1 MIVVFLLL
9 GLIVFAAMGVPL
21 VFAIGAS
28 CITYMQAEPTMTRFM
43 STMPQRVWNGVYSEL
58 MIAMPLFMLAGE
70 LMNTG
75 GITTRIIN
83 FCMAILKPI
92 RGGLGEV
99 NIVASMI
106 FGGISGSSVA
116 DTSAL
121 GSILIPAMEK
131 EGYPPD
137 ASAGITVASST
148 MGMIIPPSTPM
159 VVYSMVSGASVGALF
174 MAGAVPGILIGLT
187 QLVLVYLISAKKGWH
202 PAREKFNA
210 KSFWKAVLAGIPA
223 LLMPIFIIVCVSGG
237 VCTASESAGVAVLY
251 SVLVGFLIY
260 HELKWK
266 DIWVAL
272 KRTLISSSSI
282 MIIIGFTQIFTYL
295 LTLGKVP
302 TIVANFFLGLNMPRW
317 GIAIIF
323 DILILIIGTF
333 IDVSPAILL
342 LTPIMLPVMQ
352 QYGFSALQFGA
363 MMITGLAIGLV
374 TPPVGMCLN
383 ACNKI
388 NRMPIV
394 DIFKGALPYVT
405 CNVIVL
411 ILISV
416 WPALTTTLP
425 LAMGYSL

>member
-1 MIVVFLLL
+1 MAMIILLIL
-9 GLIVFAAMGVPL
+9 LIFFAVLGVPL
-21 VFAIGAS
+21 AFAIGAS
-28 CITYMQAEPTMTRFM
+28 CVTYISTNAPTFM
-43 STMPQRVWNGVYSEL
+43 SMVPQRIWNGAYSEL

-75 GITTRIIN
+75 GITKRIIN
-83 FCMAILKPI
+83 FCLQLLKPF

-121 GSILIPAMEK
+121 GSILIPAMEDL
-131 EGYPPD
+131 GYPPD

-159 VVYSMVSGASVGALF
+159 IVYSMTFGASVGALF
-174 MAGAVPGILIGLT
+174 MAGTVPGLLIGAT
-187 QLVLVYLISAKKGWH
+187 QLVLVYIISHRRGWH
-202 PAREKFNA
+202 PKRTPFVFKEFASA
-210 KSFWKAVLAGIPA
+210 ILSGIPA
-223 LLMPIFIIVCVSGG
+223 LLMPLFIIICVSFG

-251 SVLVGFLIY
+251 SLLVGFSVY
-260 HELKWK
+260 KELTWK
-266 DIWVAL
+266 AVLEAL
-272 KRTLISSSSI
+272 KKTLISSSSI
-282 MIIIGFTQIFTYL
+282 MIIIGFTTIFTWV
-295 LTLGKVP
+295 LTMQKVP
-302 TIVANFFLGLNMPRW
+302 QIVANFFIGLNMPAW
-317 GIAIIF
+317 GIALVF
-323 DILILIIGTF
+323 CVMILMIGTF

-352 QYGFSALQFGA
+352 NYGFSALQFGA

-388 NRMPIV
+388 NRMPIIA
-394 DIFKGALPYVT
+394 IFKGALPYLI
-405 CNVIVL
+405 CNIIVL
-411 ILISV
+411 LAISL
-416 WPALTTTLP
+416 WGPLTTWLP
-425 LAMGYSL
+425 LMLGYSL

>member
-1 MIVVFLLL
+1 MAMIILLVL
-9 GLIVFAAMGVPL
+9 LIFFAVLGVPL
-21 VFAIGAS
+21 AFAIGAS
-28 CITYMQAEPTMTRFM
+28 CITYIVTDAPTFLSMV
-43 STMPQRVWNGVYSEL
+43 PQRVWNGAYSEL

-75 GITTRIIN
+75 GITKRIIN
-83 FCMAILKPI
+83 FCLQLLKPF

-121 GSILIPAMEK
+121 GSILIPAMEDL
-131 EGYPPD
+131 GYPPD

-159 VVYSMVSGASVGALF
+159 IVYSMISGASVGALF
-174 MAGAVPGILIGLT
+174 MAGAVPGVLIGAT
-187 QLVLVYLISAKKGWH
+187 QLIVVFIISHKRGWH
-202 PAREKFNA
+202 PAKTPFVFKEFA
-210 KSFWKAVLAGIPA
+210 SAILSGIPA
-223 LLMPIFIIVCVSGG
+223 LLMPVFIIVCVSFG

-251 SVLVGFLIY
+251 SMLVGFFIY
-260 HELKWK
+260 RELTWK
-266 DIWVAL
+266 AVIEAL
-272 KRTLISSSSI
+272 KKTLISSSSI
-282 MIIIGFTQIFTYL
+282 MLIIGFTTIFTWV
-295 LTLGKVP
+295 LTMQKVP
-302 TIVANFFLGLNMPRW
+302 QIVANFFITLNMPSW
-317 GIAIIF
+317 GIALVF
-323 DILILIIGTF
+323 CLMILMIGTF

-352 QYGFSALQFGA
+352 SYGFSALQFGA

-388 NRMPIV
+388 NRMPIIA
-394 DIFKGALPYVT
+394 IFKGALPYLI
-405 CNVIVL
+405 CNIIVL
-411 ILISV
+411 MAISLFA
-416 WPALTTTLP
+416 PLTTWLP
-425 LAMGYSL
+425 LALGYSL

>member
-1 MIVVFLLL
+1 MAMIILLIL
-9 GLIVFAAMGVPL
+9 LIFFAVLGVPL
-21 VFAIGAS
+21 AFAIGAS
-28 CITYMQAEPTMTRFM
+28 CVTYISTNAPTFM
-43 STMPQRVWNGVYSEL
+43 SMVPQRIWNGAYSEL

-75 GITTRIIN
+75 GITKRIIN
-83 FCMAILKPI
+83 FCLQLLKPF

-121 GSILIPAMEK
+121 GSILIPAMEDL
-131 EGYPPD
+131 GYPPD

-159 VVYSMVSGASVGALF
+159 IVYSMTSGASVGALF
-174 MAGAVPGILIGLT
+174 MAGAVPGLLIGAT
-187 QLVLVYLISAKKGWH
+187 QLVLVYIISHRRGWH
-202 PAREKFNA
+202 PKRTPFVFKEFASA
-210 KSFWKAVLAGIPA
+210 ILSGIPA
-223 LLMPIFIIVCVSGG
+223 LLMPLFIIICVSFG

-251 SVLVGFLIY
+251 SLLVGFFVY
-260 HELKWK
+260 KELTWK
-266 DIWVAL
+266 AVLEAL
-272 KRTLISSSSI
+272 KKTLISSSSI
-282 MIIIGFTQIFTYL
+282 MIIIGFTTIFTWV
-295 LTLGKVP
+295 LTMQKVP
-302 TIVANFFLGLNMPRW
+302 QIVANFFIGLNMPAW
-317 GIAIIF
+317 GIALVF
-323 DILILIIGTF
+323 CVMILMIGTF

-352 QYGFSALQFGA
+352 NYGFSALQFGA

-388 NRMPIV
+388 NRMPIIA
-394 DIFKGALPYVT
+394 IFKGALPYLI
-405 CNVIVL
+405 CNIIVL
-411 ILISV
+411 LAISL
-416 WPALTTTLP
+416 WGPLTTWLP
-425 LAMGYSL
+425 LMLGYSL

>member
-1 MIVVFLLL
+1 MAIVFLLI
-9 GLIVFAAMGVPL
+9 GLIVFAAIGVPL
-21 VFAIGAS
+21 AFSIGAS
-28 CITYMQAEPTMTRFM
+28 CITYLASAQPMFLSM
-43 STMPQRVWNGVYSEL
+43 MPQRIWNGVYSEL

-75 GITTRIIN
+75 GITKRIID
-83 FCMAILKPI
+83 FCMEILRPVH
-92 RGGLGEV
+92 GGLGEV

-121 GSILIPAMEK
+121 GSILIPAMEEK
-131 EGYPPD
+131 GYPKS

-159 VVYSMVSGASVGALF
+159 VVYAMVSGASIGALF

-187 QLVLVYLISAKKGWH
+187 QLILVYWFSHKHGWH
-202 PAREKFNA
+202 PAKVPFSSSR
-210 KSFWKAVLAGIPA
+210 FWKAMLAGIPA
-223 LLMPIFIIVCVSGG
+223 LLMPVFIIVCVSGG

-251 SVLVGFLIY
+251 STLVGFLLY
-260 HELKWK
+260 RELHWK
-266 DIWVAL
+266 DIWSAL
-272 KRTLISSSSI
+272 KKTLISSSSV
-282 MIIIGFTQIFTYL
+282 MIIIGFTQIFTWI
-295 LTLGKVP
+295 LTIQKVP
-302 TIVANFFLGLNMPRW
+302 DIVANFFMGMNVSRI
-317 GIAIIF
+317 GIALMF
-323 DILILIIGTF
+323 DVLILVIGTF

-352 QYGFSALQFGA
+352 SYGFSALQFGA

-388 NRMPIV
+388 NRMPIIE
-394 DIFKGALPYVT
+394 IFKGAAPYVL

-411 ILISV
+411 IAISV
-416 WPALTTTLP
+416 WPALTAFLP
-425 LAMGYSL
+425 NLLGY

>member
-1 MIVVFLLL
+1 MAMIILLVL
-9 GLIVFAAMGVPL
+9 LIFFAVLGVPL
-21 VFAIGAS
+21 AFAIGAS
-28 CITYMQAEPTMTRFM
+28 CVTYIVTNAPTFLSMV
-43 STMPQRVWNGVYSEL
+43 PQRVWNGAYSEL

-75 GITTRIIN
+75 GITKRIIN
-83 FCMAILKPI
+83 FCLQLLKPF

-121 GSILIPAMEK
+121 GSILIPAMEDL
-131 EGYPPD
+131 GYPPD

-159 VVYSMVSGASVGALF
+159 IVYSMISGASVGALF

-187 QLVLVYLISAKKGWH
+187 QLIVVFVISHRKGWH
-202 PAREKFNA
+202 PAKTPFVFKEFA
-210 KSFWKAVLAGIPA
+210 SAILSGIPA
-223 LLMPIFIIVCVSGG
+223 LLMPIFIIVCVSFG
-237 VCTASESAGVAVLY
+237 VCTASESAGVAVFY
-251 SVLVGFLIY
+251 SILVGFFIY
-260 HELKWK
+260 RELTWK
-266 DIWVAL
+266 AVIEAL
-272 KRTLISSSSI
+272 KKTLISSSSI
-282 MIIIGFTQIFTYL
+282 MLIIGFTTIFTWV
-295 LTLGKVP
+295 LTMQKVP
-302 TIVANFFLGLNMPRW
+302 QIVANFFITLNMPSW
-317 GIAIIF
+317 GIALVF
-323 DILILIIGTF
+323 CVMILMIGTF

-352 QYGFSALQFGA
+352 SYGFSALQFGA

-388 NRMPIV
+388 NRMPIIA
-394 DIFKGALPYVT
+394 IFKGALPYLI
-405 CNVIVL
+405 CNIIVL
-411 ILISV
+411 MAISLFA
-416 WPALTTTLP
+416 PLTTWLP
-425 LAMGYSL
+425 LALGYSL

>member
-1 MIVVFLLL
+1 MIIIFLLA
-9 GLIVFAAMGVPL
+9 GLIVFAALGVPL
-21 VFAIGAS
+21 AFAIGAS
-28 CITYMQAEPTMTRFM
+28 CITYLSAARPMFLSM
-43 STMPQRVWNGVYSEL
+43 MPQRIWNGVYSEL

-75 GITTRIIN
+75 GITKRIIN
-83 FCMAILKPI
+83 FCRELLSPV

-159 VVYSMVSGASVGALF
+159 VVYAMISGASIGALF
-174 MAGAVPGILIGLT
+174 VAGAVPGILIGLT
-187 QLVLVYLISAKKGWH
+187 QLVLVYIISHRKGWH
-202 PAREKFNA
+202 PEHVSFSASR
-210 KSFWKAVLAGIPA
+210 FWKAILAGIPA
-223 LLMPIFIIVCVSGG
+223 LLMPLFIIVCVSFGI
-237 VCTASESAGVAVLY
+237 CTASESAGVAVLY
-251 SVLVGFLIY
+251 SILVGFFIY
-260 HELKWK
+260 RELSWK
-266 DIWVAL
+266 DIWEAL
-272 KRTLISSSSI
+272 KKTLISSSSV
-282 MIIIGFTQIFTYL
+282 MIIIGFTSIFTWV
-295 LTLGKVP
+295 LTIQKVP
-302 TIVANFFLGLNMPRW
+302 DMVANFFMGMNVPPW
-317 GIAIIF
+317 GIALMF
-323 DILILIIGTF
+323 DVLILIIGTF
-333 IDVSPAILL
+333 IDVSPAILM

-352 QYGFSALQFGA
+352 NYGFSPLQFGA

-388 NRMPIV
+388 NRMPIT

-405 CNVIVL
+405 CNVFVL
-411 ILISV
+411 IAISL
-416 WPALTTTLP
+416 WPALTTWLP
-425 LAMGYSL
+425 KLMGY

>member
-1 MIVVFLLL
+1 MALVFLLV
-9 GLIVFAAMGVPL
+9 GLIIFAAIGVPL
-21 VFAIGAS
+21 AFAIGAS
-28 CITYMQAEPTMTRFM
+28 CITYLSIDTPMFLSM
-43 STMPQRVWNGVYSEL
+43 MPQRVWNGVFSEL

-75 GITTRIIN
+75 GITRRIID
-83 FCMAILKPI
+83 FCMELLRPI

-121 GSILIPAMEK
+121 GSILIPAMQDK
-131 EGYPPD
+131 GYPPD

-159 VVYSMVSGASVGALF
+159 VVYAMVSGASVGALF
-174 MAGAVPGILIGLT
+174 MAGAVPGLLIGLT
-187 QLVLVYLISAKKGWH
+187 QLILVYIISRRKGWH
-202 PAREKFNA
+202 PARVPFSGTRFA
-210 KSFWKAVLAGIPA
+210 RAMLSGIPA
-223 LLMPIFIIVCVSGG
+223 LLMPLFIIICVSFGI
-237 VCTASESAGVAVLY
+237 CTASESAGVAVLY
-251 SVLVGFLIY
+251 SILVGFFIY
-260 HELKWK
+260 RELTWK
-266 DIWVAL
+266 AIWNAL
-272 KRTLISSSSI
+272 KKTLISSSSV
-282 MIIIGFTQIFTYL
+282 MLIIGFTSIFTWI
-295 LTLGKVP
+295 LTIQKVP
-302 TIVANFFLGLNMPRW
+302 DLVANFFMGMNVPAW
-317 GIAIIF
+317 GIALMF
-323 DILILIIGTF
+323 DALILIIGTF

-352 QYGFSALQFGA
+352 HYGFTALQFGA

-388 NRMPIV
+388 NRMPII

-411 ILISV
+411 IAISLIPQLTT
-416 WPALTTTLP
+416 WLPALL
-425 LAMGYSL
+425 GY

>member
-1 MIVVFLLL
+1 MAMIILLIL
-9 GLIVFAAMGVPL
+9 LIFFAVLGVPL
-21 VFAIGAS
+21 AFAIGAS
-28 CITYMQAEPTMTRFM
+28 CVTYISTNVPAFM
-43 STMPQRVWNGVYSEL
+43 SMVPQRVWNGAYSEL

-75 GITTRIIN
+75 GITKRIIN
-83 FCMAILKPI
+83 FCLQLLKPI

-121 GSILIPAMEK
+121 GSILIPAMEDL
-131 EGYPPD
+131 GYPPD

-159 VVYSMVSGASVGALF
+159 IVYSMISGASVGALF

-187 QLVLVYLISAKKGWH
+187 QLIMVYVISHRKGWH
-202 PAREKFNA
+202 PRRTPFVFRDFASA
-210 KSFWKAVLAGIPA
+210 ILSGIPA
-223 LLMPIFIIVCVSGG
+223 LLMPLFIIICVSFG

-251 SVLVGFLIY
+251 SIIVGFFVY
-260 HELKWK
+260 RELTWK
-266 DIWVAL
+266 AVLEAL
-272 KRTLISSSSI
+272 KKTLISSSSI
-282 MIIIGFTQIFTYL
+282 MIIIGFTTIFTWV
-295 LTLGKVP
+295 LTMQKVP
-302 TIVANFFLGLNMPRW
+302 QIVANFFIGLNMPAW
-317 GIAIIF
+317 GIALVFCIM
-323 DILILIIGTF
+323 ILMIGTF

-352 QYGFSALQFGA
+352 NYGFSALQFGA

-388 NRMPIV
+388 NRMPIIA
-394 DIFKGALPYVT
+394 IFRGALPYLI

-411 ILISV
+411 LSISLFS
-416 WPALTTTLP
+416 PLTTWLP
-425 LAMGYSL
+425 QLLGYSI

>member
-1 MIVVFLLL
+1 MAIVFLLI
-9 GLIVFAAMGVPL
+9 GLIVFAAVGVPL
-21 VFAIGAS
+21 AFSIGAS
-28 CITYMQAEPTMTRFM
+28 CITYLSAAQPLFLSM
-43 STMPQRVWNGVYSEL
+43 MPQRIWNGVYSEL

-75 GITTRIIN
+75 GITKRIID
-83 FCMAILKPI
+83 FCMEILRPI
-92 RGGLGEV
+92 HGGLGEV

-131 EGYPPD
+131 NGYPKS

-159 VVYSMVSGASVGALF
+159 VVYAMVSGASIGALF

-187 QLVLVYLISAKKGWH
+187 QLVLVFWFSHKKGWH
-202 PAREKFNA
+202 PEKKPFSA
-210 KSFWKAVLAGIPA
+210 KRFWKAMLAGIPA
-223 LLMPIFIIVCVSGG
+223 LLMPLFIIVCVSGG

-251 SVLVGFLIY
+251 SVLVGFLLY
-260 HELKWK
+260 RELHWK

-272 KRTLISSSSI
+272 KKTLISSSSV
-282 MIIIGFTQIFTYL
+282 MIIIGFTQIFTWI
-295 LTLGKVP
+295 LTIQKVP
-302 TIVANFFLGLNMPRW
+302 DIVANFFMSMNVSRI
-317 GIAIIF
+317 GIALMF
-323 DILILIIGTF
+323 DILILVIGTF

-352 QYGFSALQFGA
+352 NYGFSALQFGA

-388 NRMPIV
+388 NRMPII
-394 DIFKGALPYVT
+394 DIFKGAAPYVL

-411 ILISV
+411 VSISV
-416 WPALTTTLP
+416 WPELTAFLP
-425 LAMGYSL
+425 RLLGY

>member
-1 MIVVFLLL
+1 MAMIILLIL
-9 GLIVFAAMGVPL
+9 LIFFAVLGVPL
-21 VFAIGAS
+21 AFAIGAS
-28 CITYMQAEPTMTRFM
+28 CVTYISTNAPTFM
-43 STMPQRVWNGVYSEL
+43 SMVPQRIWNGAYSEL

-75 GITTRIIN
+75 GITKRIIN
-83 FCMAILKPI
+83 FCLQLLKPF

-121 GSILIPAMEK
+121 RSILIPAMEDL
-131 EGYPPD
+131 GYPPD

-159 VVYSMVSGASVGALF
+159 IVYSMISGASVGALF
-174 MAGAVPGILIGLT
+174 MAGAVSGLLIGAT
-187 QLVLVYLISAKKGWH
+187 QLVLVYIISHRRGWH
-202 PAREKFNA
+202 PKRTPFVFKEFASA
-210 KSFWKAVLAGIPA
+210 ILSGIPA
-223 LLMPIFIIVCVSGG
+223 LLMPLFIIICVSFG

-251 SVLVGFLIY
+251 SLLVGFFVY
-260 HELKWK
+260 KELTWK
-266 DIWVAL
+266 AVLEAL
-272 KRTLISSSSI
+272 KKTLISSSSI
-282 MIIIGFTQIFTYL
+282 MIIIGFTTIFTWV
-295 LTLGKVP
+295 LTMQKVP
-302 TIVANFFLGLNMPRW
+302 QIVANFFIGLNMPAW
-317 GIAIIF
+317 GIALVF
-323 DILILIIGTF
+323 CVMILMIGTF

-352 QYGFSALQFGA
+352 NYGFSALQFGA

-388 NRMPIV
+388 NRMPIIA
-394 DIFKGALPYVT
+394 IFKGALPYLI
-405 CNVIVL
+405 CNIIVL
-411 ILISV
+411 LAISL
-416 WPALTTTLP
+416 WGPLTTWLP
-425 LAMGYSL
+425 LMLGYSL

>member
-1 MIVVFLLL
+1 MAMIILLIL
-9 GLIVFAAMGVPL
+9 LIFFAVLGVPL
-21 VFAIGAS
+21 AFAIGVS
-28 CITYMQAEPTMTRFM
+28 CVTYISTNAPTFM
-43 STMPQRVWNGVYSEL
+43 SMVPQRIWNGAYSEL

-75 GITTRIIN
+75 GITKRIIN
-83 FCMAILKPI
+83 FCLQLLKPF

-121 GSILIPAMEK
+121 GSILIPAMEDL
-131 EGYPPD
+131 GYPPD

-159 VVYSMVSGASVGALF
+159 IVYSMISGASVGALF
-174 MAGAVPGILIGLT
+174 MAGAVPGLLIGAT
-187 QLVLVYLISAKKGWH
+187 QLVLVYIISHRRGWH
-202 PAREKFNA
+202 PKRTPFVFKEFASA
-210 KSFWKAVLAGIPA
+210 ILSGIPA
-223 LLMPIFIIVCVSGG
+223 LLMPLFIIICVSFG

-251 SVLVGFLIY
+251 SLLVGFFVY
-260 HELKWK
+260 KELTWK
-266 DIWVAL
+266 AVLEAL
-272 KRTLISSSSI
+272 KKTLISSSSI
-282 MIIIGFTQIFTYL
+282 MIIIGFTTIFTWV
-295 LTLGKVP
+295 LTMQKVP
-302 TIVANFFLGLNMPRW
+302 QIVANFFIGLNMPAW
-317 GIAIIF
+317 GIALVF
-323 DILILIIGTF
+323 CVMILMIGTF

-352 QYGFSALQFGA
+352 NYGFSALQFGA

-388 NRMPIV
+388 NRMPIIA
-394 DIFKGALPYVT
+394 IFKGALPYLI
-405 CNVIVL
+405 CNIIVL
-411 ILISV
+411 LAISL
-416 WPALTTTLP
+416 WGPLTTWLP
-425 LAMGYSL
+425 LMLGYSL

>member
-1 MIVVFLLL
+1 MAIVFLLL
-9 GLIVFAAMGVPL
+9 GLIVFAAIGVPL
-21 VFAIGAS
+21 AFAIGAS
-28 CITYMQAEPTMTRFM
+28 CISYLAIDTPMFLSM
-43 STMPQRVWNGVYSEL
+43 MPQRIWNGVYSEL

-75 GITTRIIN
+75 GITKRIID
-83 FCMAILKPI
+83 FCMELLRPI
-92 RGGLGEV
+92 HGGLGEV

-121 GSILIPAMEK
+121 GSILIPAMEEK
-131 EGYPPD
+131 GYPPA

-159 VVYSMVSGASVGALF
+159 VVYAMVSGASIGALF

-187 QLVLVYLISAKKGWH
+187 QLVLVFWISHKRGWH
-202 PAREKFNA
+202 PQRVPFSA
-210 KSFWKAVLAGIPA
+210 KRFWKAMFSGIPA
-223 LLMPIFIIVCVSGG
+223 LLMPLFIIVCVSGG

-251 SVLVGFLIY
+251 SMLVGFFLY
-260 HELKWK
+260 RELKWA
-266 DIWVAL
+266 DVWTAL
-272 KRTLISSSSI
+272 KKTLISSSSV
-282 MIIIGFTQIFTYL
+282 MIIIGFTSIFTWI
-295 LTLGKVP
+295 LTIQKVP
-302 TIVANFFLGLNMPRW
+302 DIVANFFLSMNVPSW
-317 GIAIIF
+317 GIALMF
-323 DILILIIGTF
+323 DVLILIMGTF

-342 LTPIMLPVMQ
+342 LTPIMLPVMNF
-352 QYGFSALQFGA
+352 YGFSALQFGA

-388 NRMPIV
+388 NRMPII

-411 ILISV
+411 VAISL
-416 WPALTTTLP
+416 WPALTTWLP
-425 LAMGYSL
+425 AVLGY

>member
-1 MIVVFLLL
+1 MAMIILLIL
-9 GLIVFAAMGVPL
+9 LIFFAVLSVPL
-21 VFAIGAS
+21 AFAIGAS
-28 CITYMQAEPTMTRFM
+28 CVTYISTNAPTFM
-43 STMPQRVWNGVYSEL
+43 SMVPQRIWNGAYSEL

-75 GITTRIIN
+75 GITKRIIN
-83 FCMAILKPI
+83 FCLQLLKPF

-121 GSILIPAMEK
+121 GSILIPAMEDL
-131 EGYPPD
+131 GYPPD

-159 VVYSMVSGASVGALF
+159 IVYSMISGASVGALF
-174 MAGAVPGILIGLT
+174 MAGAVSGLLIGAT
-187 QLVLVYLISAKKGWH
+187 QLVLVYIISHRRGWH
-202 PAREKFNA
+202 PKRTPFVFKEFASA
-210 KSFWKAVLAGIPA
+210 ILSGIPA
-223 LLMPIFIIVCVSGG
+223 LLMPLFIIICVSFG

-251 SVLVGFLIY
+251 SLLVGFFVY
-260 HELKWK
+260 KELTWK
-266 DIWVAL
+266 AVLEAL
-272 KRTLISSSSI
+272 KKTLISSSSI
-282 MIIIGFTQIFTYL
+282 MIIIGFTTIFTWV
-295 LTLGKVP
+295 LTMQKVP
-302 TIVANFFLGLNMPRW
+302 QIVANFFIGLNMPAW
-317 GIAIIF
+317 GIALVF
-323 DILILIIGTF
+323 CVMILMIGTF

-352 QYGFSALQFGA
+352 NYGFSALQFGA

-388 NRMPIV
+388 NRMPIIA
-394 DIFKGALPYVT
+394 IFKGALPYLI
-405 CNVIVL
+405 CNIIVL
-411 ILISV
+411 LAISL
-416 WPALTTTLP
+416 WGPFTTWLP
-425 LAMGYSL
+425 LMLGYSL

>member
-1 MIVVFLLL
+1 MAMIILLIL
-9 GLIVFAAMGVPL
+9 LIFFAVLGVPL
-21 VFAIGAS
+21 AFAIGAS
-28 CITYMQAEPTMTRFM
+28 CVTYISTNAPTFM
-43 STMPQRVWNGVYSEL
+43 SMVPQRIWNGAYSEL

-75 GITTRIIN
+75 GITKRIIN
-83 FCMAILKPI
+83 FCLQLLKPF

-121 GSILIPAMEK
+121 GSILIPAMEDL
-131 EGYPPD
+131 GYPPD

-159 VVYSMVSGASVGALF
+159 IVYSMISGASVGALF
-174 MAGAVPGILIGLT
+174 MAGAVSGLLIGAT
-187 QLVLVYLISAKKGWH
+187 QLVLVYIISHRRGWH
-202 PAREKFNA
+202 PKRTPFVFKEFASA
-210 KSFWKAVLAGIPA
+210 ILSGIPA
-223 LLMPIFIIVCVSGG
+223 LLMPLFIIICVSFG

-251 SVLVGFLIY
+251 SLLVGFFVY
-260 HELKWK
+260 KELTWK
-266 DIWVAL
+266 AVLEAL
-272 KRTLISSSSI
+272 KKTLISSSSI
-282 MIIIGFTQIFTYL
+282 MIIIGFTTIFTWV
-295 LTLGKVP
+295 LTMQKVP
-302 TIVANFFLGLNMPRW
+302 QIVANFFIGLNMPAW
-317 GIAIIF
+317 GIALVF
-323 DILILIIGTF
+323 CVMILMIGTF

-352 QYGFSALQFGA
+352 NYGFSALQFGA

-388 NRMPIV
+388 NRMPIIA
-394 DIFKGALPYVT
+394 IFKGALPYLI
-405 CNVIVL
+405 CNIIVL
-411 ILISV
+411 LAISL
-416 WPALTTTLP
+416 WGPLTTWLP
-425 LAMGYSL
+425 LMLGYSL

>member
-1 MIVVFLLL
+1 MAMIILLIL
-9 GLIVFAAMGVPL
+9 LIFFAVLGVPL
-21 VFAIGAS
+21 AFAIGAS
-28 CITYMQAEPTMTRFM
+28 CVTYISTNAPTFM
-43 STMPQRVWNGVYSEL
+43 SMVPQRIWNGAYSEL

-75 GITTRIIN
+75 GITKRIIN
-83 FCMAILKPI
+83 FCLQLLKPF

-121 GSILIPAMEK
+121 GSILIPAMEDL
-131 EGYPPD
+131 GYPPD

-159 VVYSMVSGASVGALF
+159 IVYSMISGASVGALF
-174 MAGAVPGILIGLT
+174 MAGAVSGLLIGAT
-187 QLVLVYLISAKKGWH
+187 QLVLVYIISHRRGWH
-202 PAREKFNA
+202 PKRTPFVFKEFASA
-210 KSFWKAVLAGIPA
+210 ILSGIPA
-223 LLMPIFIIVCVSGG
+223 LLMPLFIIICVSFG

-251 SVLVGFLIY
+251 SLLVGFFVY
-260 HELKWK
+260 KELTWK
-266 DIWVAL
+266 AVLEAL
-272 KRTLISSSSI
+272 KKTLISSSSI
-282 MIIIGFTQIFTYL
+282 MIIIGFTTIFTWV
-295 LTLGKVP
+295 LTMQRVP
-302 TIVANFFLGLNMPRW
+302 QIVANFFIGLNMPAW
-317 GIAIIF
+317 GIALVF
-323 DILILIIGTF
+323 CVMILMIGTF

-352 QYGFSALQFGA
+352 NYGFSALQFGA

-388 NRMPIV
+388 NRMPIIA
-394 DIFKGALPYVT
+394 IFKGALPYLI
-405 CNVIVL
+405 CNIIVL
-411 ILISV
+411 LAISL
-416 WPALTTTLP
+416 WGPLTTWLP
-425 LAMGYSL
+425 LMLGYSL

>member
-1 MIVVFLLL
+1 MAMIILLVL
-9 GLIVFAAMGVPL
+9 LIIFAAVGVPL
-21 VFAIGAS
+21 AFAIGAS
-28 CITYMQAEPTMTRFM
+28 CVTYISTNAPNFM
-43 STMPQRVWNGVYSEL
+43 SMVPQRVWNGAYSEL

-75 GITTRIIN
+75 GITKRIIN
-83 FCMAILKPI
+83 FCLQILRPI

-121 GSILIPAMEK
+121 GSILIPAME
-131 EGYPPD
+131 EQGYPPA

-159 VVYSMVSGASVGALF
+159 IVYSMISGASVGALF

-187 QLVLVYLISAKKGWH
+187 QLILVFVISRRKGWH
-202 PAREKFNA
+202 PAHTKFDVKECVMA
-210 KSFWKAVLAGIPA
+210 ILSGIPA
-223 LLMPIFIIVCVSGG
+223 LLMPLFIIVCVSFG

-251 SVLVGFLIY
+251 AILVGFFIY
-260 HELKWK
+260 KELTWR
-266 DIWVAL
+266 DIWEAL
-272 KRTLISSSSI
+272 KKTLISSSSI
-282 MIIIGFTQIFTYL
+282 MLIIGFTTIFTWV
-295 LTLGKVP
+295 LTMQKVP
-302 TIVANFFLGLNMPRW
+302 QTVAMFFMDLNMPAW
-317 GIAIIF
+317 GIALMF
-323 DILILIIGTF
+323 DVLILMIGTF

-352 QYGFSALQFGA
+352 NYGFSPLQFGA
-363 MMITGLAIGLV
+363 MMITGRAIGLV

-388 NRMPIV
+388 NRMPV
-394 DIFKGALPYVT
+394 VAIFKGALPFII
-405 CNVIVL
+405 CNIIVL
-411 ILISV
+411 IAISL
-416 WPALTTTLP
+416 WGPLTTWLP
-425 LAMGYSL
+425 LMLGYSL

>member
-1 MIVVFLLL
+1 MIIIFLLA
-9 GLIVFAAMGVPL
+9 GLIVFAALGVPL
-21 VFAIGAS
+21 AFAIGAS
-28 CITYMQAEPTMTRFM
+28 CITYLSAARPMFLSM
-43 STMPQRVWNGVYSEL
+43 MPQRIWNGVYSEL

-75 GITTRIIN
+75 GITKRIIN
-83 FCMAILKPI
+83 FCRELLSPV

-159 VVYSMVSGASVGALF
+159 VVYAMISGASIGALF
-174 MAGAVPGILIGLT
+174 VAGAVPGILIGLA
-187 QLVLVYLISAKKGWH
+187 QLILVYIISHRKGWH
-202 PAREKFNA
+202 PEHVSFSASR
-210 KSFWKAVLAGIPA
+210 FWKAILAGIPA
-223 LLMPIFIIVCVSGG
+223 LLMPLFIIVCVSFGI
-237 VCTASESAGVAVLY
+237 CTASESAGVAVLY
-251 SVLVGFLIY
+251 SILVGFFIY
-260 HELKWK
+260 RELSWK
-266 DIWVAL
+266 DVWEAL
-272 KRTLISSSSI
+272 KKTLISSSSV
-282 MIIIGFTQIFTYL
+282 MIIIGFTSIFTWV
-295 LTLGKVP
+295 LTIQKVP
-302 TIVANFFLGLNMPRW
+302 DMVANFFMGMNVPPW
-317 GIAIIF
+317 GIALMF
-323 DILILIIGTF
+323 DVLILIIGTF
-333 IDVSPAILL
+333 IDVSPAILM

-352 QYGFSALQFGA
+352 NYGFSPLQFGA

-388 NRMPIV
+388 NRMPV
-394 DIFKGALPYVT
+394 TDIFKGALPYVT
-405 CNVIVL
+405 CNVLVL
-411 ILISV
+411 IAISL
-416 WPALTTTLP
+416 WPALTTWLP
-425 LAMGYSL
+425 KLMGY

>member
-1 MIVVFLLL
+1 MIIIFLLL
-9 GLIVFAAMGVPL
+9 GLIVFAAIGVPL
-21 VFAIGAS
+21 AFAIGAS
-28 CITYMQAEPTMTRFM
+28 CMTYMSI
-43 STMPQRVWNGVYSEL
+43 STPMFLSMIPQRVWNGVYSEL

-70 LMNTG
+70 LMNVG
-75 GITTRIIN
+75 GITNRIIN

-131 EGYPPD
+131 KGYPSD

-159 VVYSMVSGASVGALF
+159 VVYSMVSGGSVGALF

-187 QLVLVYLISAKKGWH
+187 QLVLVYIISARRGWH
-202 PAREKFNA
+202 PAREKFDA
-210 KSFWKAVLAGIPA
+210 GQFWKAVLAGIPA
-223 LLMPIFIIVCVSGG
+223 LLMPLFIIVCVSGG

-251 SVLVGFLIY
+251 SVIVGFFIY
-260 HELKWK
+260 RELHWS
-266 DIWVAL
+266 DIWTAL
-272 KRTLISSSSI
+272 KKTLISSSSI
-282 MIIIGFTQIFTYL
+282 MIIIGFTQIFTWM
-295 LTLGKVP
+295 LTMGNVP
-302 TIVANFFLGLNMPRW
+302 QIVANFFLSLNMPNW
-317 GIAIIF
+317 GVALVF
-323 DILILIIGTF
+323 DVLILIIGTF

-342 LTPIMLPVMQ
+342 LTPIMLPVMNS
-352 QYGFSALQFGA
+352 YGFSTLQFGA

-388 NRMPIV
+388 NRMPII
-394 DIFKGALPYVT
+394 DIFKGALPYVI

-411 ILISV
+411 ISISV
-416 WPALTTTLP
+416 FPALTTALP